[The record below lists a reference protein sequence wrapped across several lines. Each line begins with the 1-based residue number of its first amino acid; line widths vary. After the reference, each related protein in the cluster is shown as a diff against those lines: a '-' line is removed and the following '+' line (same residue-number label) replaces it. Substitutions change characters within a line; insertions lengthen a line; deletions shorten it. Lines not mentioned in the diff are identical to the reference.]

1 MLRLIAEPEKWTGP
15 RCEAARILFQ
25 NLDYTAKLSQW
36 WERLVDLTIVSL
48 SYNNKP
54 FCEVFN
60 INSNNMSK
68 VPHLKVIREAAAVKT
83 AGWDDDALVVPDS
96 ESQRGFDSRLSL
108 LLDSNRNGVFVHVK
122 VDNPLEFERAYA
134 NSIIYSIADG
144 VSRGL
149 SLNRIYI
156 IVYNWGL
163 VSCLEKPSID
173 SVREKV
179 ADSVRNPNIQLSEEQ
194 KEIILEFINDHDLMR
209 KNFHIVS
216 RDEMKPW
223 LLPSL
228 LSIPSAILNIQ
239 D

>member
-1 MLRLIAEPEKWTGP
+1 MLIQLIGLMLYCIFKINILRLAALINIKIKLSEIGKLAENNYLEEFVFSNTSIDVVNKDLRKLLEDGCVFISNSVSLSFGNAFITAVQGVVILRLIAEPEKWTAARGP

-108 LLDSNRNGVFVHVK
+108 LCFR
-122 VDNPLEFERAYA
+122 
-134 NSIIYSIADG
+134 
-144 VSRGL
+144 SRQG
-149 SLNRIYI
+149 
-156 IVYNWGL
+156 
-163 VSCLEKPSID
+163 
-173 SVREKV
+173 
-179 ADSVRNPNIQLSEEQ
+179 
-194 KEIILEFINDHDLMR
+194 
-209 KNFHIVS
+209 
-216 RDEMKPW
+216 
-223 LLPSL
+223 
-228 LSIPSAILNIQ
+228 
-239 D
+239 